1 MKRLYFKDIDSMK
14 EFAGNKITRDDF
26 LNHHC
31 ETVYRWT
38 VDNRDDIYACAIYVG
53 NKIVSYACL
62 MVSLLSENKPVQNN
76 EAEKVK
82 ANTNDVTKIQMAHCS
97 ASTVPTIC
105 YFKSSAIMNEFSPF
119 SVSITQYYKHQCEVL
134 MAVSNDVVVKYAVKV
149 TAPNLS
155 FNCECASEYLTLER
169 PNANTDAK
177 METKSSTRKQCLED
191 AVKCICSDRNNQYGE
206 PEDNFKI
213 IADYWTTY
221 LNGDRALTA
230 QDVANM
236 MILFKLGRLTVTNGT
251 YDTYVDIA
259 GYAGCGAEILH
270 EN

>member
-1 MKRLYFKDIDSMK
+1 MKRLYFKDIDSMRT
-14 EFAGNKITRDDF
+14 FAGDKITRDDF

-38 VDNRDDIYACAIYVG
+38 VDNRDDMYACAIYVG
-53 NKIVSYACL
+53 NKIVSYACVQERL
-62 MVSLLSENKPVQNN
+62 ITEEKPSWSIATVN
-76 EAEKVK
+76 
-82 ANTNDVTKIQMAHCS
+82 
-97 ASTVPTIC
+97 STLTSPTVY
-105 YFKSSAIMNEFSPF
+105 YFRTPAIMNEFSPF
-119 SVSITQYYKHQCEVL
+119 SVSITQYYKHHCEVL
-134 MAVSNDVVVKYAVKV
+134 MAVSNEVVVKYKVKV
-149 TAPNLS
+149 FAPNLS
-155 FNCECASEYLTLER
+155 FECECPSECLTFTKPKEDTNV
-169 PNANTDAK
+169 NAETETEIEA
-177 METKSSTRKQCLED
+177 TKSSTRKECLED

-221 LNGDRALTA
+221 LNGDELLTA